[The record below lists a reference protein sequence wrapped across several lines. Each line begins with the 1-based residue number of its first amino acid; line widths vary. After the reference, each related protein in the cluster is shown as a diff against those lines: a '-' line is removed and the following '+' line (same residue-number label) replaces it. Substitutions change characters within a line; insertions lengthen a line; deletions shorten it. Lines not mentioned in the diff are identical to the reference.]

1 MYIVKMLFF
10 KVIEVIERKN
20 MLKDN
25 IFLNYDYEIVENGW
39 KNNVF
44 ILNIV

>member
-1 MYIVKMLFF
+1 MYIVKTLFF

-25 IFLNYDYEIVENGW
+25 ILLNHDYDIVENG
-39 KNNVF
+39 
-44 ILNIV
+44 